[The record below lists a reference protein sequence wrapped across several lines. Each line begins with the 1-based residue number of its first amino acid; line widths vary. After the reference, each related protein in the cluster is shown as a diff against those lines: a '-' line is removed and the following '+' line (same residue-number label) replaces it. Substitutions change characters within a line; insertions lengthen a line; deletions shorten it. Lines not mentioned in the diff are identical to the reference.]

1 MTVLFSSIIYI
12 YAASSPAT
20 VLLLTAFG
28 GVYTFVLFLCLDFL
42 QKLNKPPIAAAGVVG
57 LLILSLF
64 IGYLCIDSYPDM
76 LYQWFFEPDKM
87 NRIYVG
93 NIFALI
99 FMCGFVLGSALYYFT
114 RIRYRPVLHSTKAP
128 YKPKSRRHS
137 RFLSNAH
144 QFLQS
149 RHHCRAVLFLSG
161 HI

>member
-114 RIRYRPVLHSTKAP
+114 RIRYRSVFV
-128 YKPKSRRHS
+128 
-137 RFLSNAH
+137 FLICMCPFS
-144 QFLQS
+144 
-149 RHHCRAVLFLSG
+149 LFAKTFSDIYPL
-161 HI
+161 